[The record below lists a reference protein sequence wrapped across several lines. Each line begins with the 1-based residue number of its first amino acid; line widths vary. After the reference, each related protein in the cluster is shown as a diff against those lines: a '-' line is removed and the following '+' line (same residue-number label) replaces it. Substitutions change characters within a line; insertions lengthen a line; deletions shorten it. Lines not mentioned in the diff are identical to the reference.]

1 MNPQTTN
8 ARRFGVEPVQTP
20 SPEHAEF
27 DQITAQIQDFEPLPW
42 QTVPVLE
49 ETDQPDEHETD
60 VDREILTGLVSP
72 V

>member
-1 MNPQTTN
+1 M
-8 ARRFGVEPVQTP
+8 PVQTP

-27 DQITAQIQDFEPLPW
+27 DRFTARVQDFEPLPW

-60 VDREILTGLVSP
+60 VDQQILTGLVCP